1 MYYIVEIQKNAEGV
15 YAHLVHTAQT
25 RNEGESVYFQVLS
38 AAAISKL
45 PLHSVILFTDRG
57 ALEMSRYYLHNTEN
71 QEPALE

>member
-25 RNEGESVYFQVLS
+25 RNEGESVYFQVLA

-45 PLHSVILFTDRG
+45 PLHSAILFTDRG